1 MSDAVGS
8 CTLDPCLSAVRPLSK
23 ADGAGLGAVAFVG
36 CPVLYFFSR
45 RRNSTLVVTE
55 VCCEVGLQYTI

>member
-1 MSDAVGS
+1 MFGAMGS
-8 CTLDPCLSAVRPLSK
+8 CIQDPCLSAVRPLSK

-55 VCCEVGLQYTI
+55 VCCEVGLRYTI